1 MSTKAPHKLSL
12 RSCWARG
19 IFERSAAYVGM
30 DTFIALNDFFF
41 FFCETADDGRGVPR
55 ADVINEV
62 GATYVPGPGVTTIF

>member
-1 MSTKAPHKLSL
+1 
-12 RSCWARG
+12 
-19 IFERSAAYVGM
+19 M